1 MKVLITGAKGQVGWE
16 LTRQAPQAGF
26 EIVAMDAD
34 GLDITDA
41 QAVKQVVAEAAI
53 DAVINAAAYTAVDRA
68 EQQPKQAYAVN
79 RDGPAYLAT
88 ACAEHGIPL
97 LHLSTDY
104 VFAGDQTR
112 PYREDDAVSP
122 LGVYGQSKWA
132 GEQAVRQVLSQH
144 VILRTSW
151 VFGVHG
157 HNFVKT
163 MLRLAG
169 EREHLRVVA
178 DQHGSPTFA
187 GDIAAVLLNI
197 IRHPA
202 WAAGSAWG
210 TYHFTGSPPTTWHGL
225 ATAAIEQ
232 ARRWRRLP
240 VQAIT
245 PITTADYPTPAARP
259 LYSVLD
265 TRRSAQVFGYPSP
278 SWQTG
283 LEQLVEQEC
292 TS

>member
-1 MKVLITGAKGQVGWE
+1 VKILITGAKGQVGWE
-16 LTRQAPQAGF
+16 LTRQAPLAGF
-26 EIVAMDAD
+26 DLLALDAD

-41 QAVKQVVAEAAI
+41 QAIQRVLAESAI
-53 DAVINAAAYTAVDRA
+53 DGVINAAAYTAVDRA
-68 EQQPKQAYAVN
+68 EQQSEQAYAVN
-79 RDGPAYLAT
+79 RDGPAYLAA
-88 ACAEHGIPL
+88 ACTERGIPL

-112 PYREDDAVSP
+112 PYREDDPVSP

-132 GEQAVRQVLSQH
+132 GEQAVRQTLSQH

-163 MLRLAG
+163 MLRLAQ

-187 GDIAAVLLNI
+187 GDIAAALLHI
-197 IRHPA
+197 IAHPA
-202 WAAGSAWG
+202 WAAGLAWG
-210 TYHFTGSPPTTWHGL
+210 TYHFTGSPPTTWHDL

-265 TRRSAQVFGYPSP
+265 TQRFAQVFGYPSP
-278 SWQTG
+278 SWQPG
-283 LEQLVEQEC
+283 LAQLVKQEYVL
-292 TS
+292 